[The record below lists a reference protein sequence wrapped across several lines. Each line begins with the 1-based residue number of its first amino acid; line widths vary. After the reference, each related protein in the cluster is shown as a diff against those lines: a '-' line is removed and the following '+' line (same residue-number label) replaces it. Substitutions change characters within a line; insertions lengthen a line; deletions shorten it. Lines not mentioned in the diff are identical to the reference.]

1 MDPDQPQ
8 VDQPAYLA
16 VHIDRVTFVV
26 KGRGYPEVD
35 QVVVVVKGPQ
45 LEQRHDRAVVVV
57 TVSLLVLINLAVQV
71 AVDDGTGFTI
81 RVWSPTQIFSAG
93 FFYNQ

>member
-8 VDQPAYLA
+8 VYQPAYLA

-57 TVSLLVLINLAVQV
+57 TVSLFVLINLAVQV
-71 AVDDGTGFTI
+71 SVDDGTVCTI
-81 RVWSPTQIFSAG
+81 RVWSSTQFFFVG
-93 FFYNQ
+93 CFYNH

>member
-45 LEQRHDRAVVVV
+45 LEQRHD
-57 TVSLLVLINLAVQV
+57 
-71 AVDDGTGFTI
+71 
-81 RVWSPTQIFSAG
+81 
-93 FFYNQ
+93 

>member
-8 VDQPAYLA
+8 VHEPAYLA

-45 LEQRHDRAVVVV
+45 LEQRHD
-57 TVSLLVLINLAVQV
+57 
-71 AVDDGTGFTI
+71 
-81 RVWSPTQIFSAG
+81 
-93 FFYNQ
+93 